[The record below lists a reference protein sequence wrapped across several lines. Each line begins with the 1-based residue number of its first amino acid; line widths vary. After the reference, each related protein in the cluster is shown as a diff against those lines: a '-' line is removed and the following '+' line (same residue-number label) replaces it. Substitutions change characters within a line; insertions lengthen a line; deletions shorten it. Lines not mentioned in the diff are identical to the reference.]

1 MFMGVGCFHLGGNQQ
16 HWIETDGGSVQFPF
30 TQQIWRLTRP
40 KVLFQQA
47 KAEIPLSLMIN
58 SSLARRDSDCD
69 LLELAHLSFDRSYRA
84 GGLAPS
90 GIF

>member
-1 MFMGVGCFHLGGNQQ
+1 MGVGCFHLGGNQQ

-58 SSLARRDSDCD
+58 SSLTRRDSDCD
-69 LLELAHLSFDRSYRA
+69 LLELVHSSFDRSYRA

-90 GIF
+90 GIL